1 MSYGTDGTDGTDN
14 SGKRPTGSSAAFTA
28 AVIAG
33 CAWVPSQSGAS
44 PRRVRPGSAS
54 WRSWA
59 SKAGAWATSLESDVM
74 GLTAFTY
81 KGLDRIVINTV
92 LEEDSSPT
100 GRRRMRSTL
109 AHEVGHAVLHEDLFV
124 EKLIFERNQGELFGA
139 LNRSAPSAIVCRNN
153 DIFGAPQRTQWW
165 EIQANKFMAAVL
177 LPEPLFLQVVTAL
190 VAYDDKKARPHERVT
205 RYYGTIDTISTT
217 FNVSREMARIAVDK
231 YLSSD
236 RSQAGEDVL
245 L

>member
-1 MSYGTDGTDGTDN
+1 MTNQRSKTRDTGPFLRNEFIPD
-14 SGKRPTGSSAAFTA
+14 KRIVRIALEQLTA
-28 AVIAG
+28 CRLLPDAPGPVAVEKFCDRKWG
-33 CAWVPSQSGAS
+33 VPEDYQA
-44 PRRVRPGSAS
+44 
-54 WRSWA
+54 
-59 SKAGAWATSLESDVM
+59 LDSDVM

>member
-1 MSYGTDGTDGTDN
+1 MTNQRSSKTKDTGPFLRNEFIPD
-14 SGKRPTGSSAAFTA
+14 KRIVRIALEQLTA
-28 AVIAG
+28 CRLIPDAPGPVAVEKFCDRKWG
-33 CAWVPSQSGAS
+33 VPEDYQA
-44 PRRVRPGSAS
+44 
-54 WRSWA
+54 
-59 SKAGAWATSLESDVM
+59 LDSDVM
-74 GLTAFTY
+74 GLTSFTY

-109 AHEVGHAVLHEDLFV
+109 AHEIGHAVLHEDLFV

-139 LNRSAPSAIVCRNN
+139 MNRSAPAAIVCRNN
-153 DIFGAPQRTQWW
+153 DIFGAPKKVQWW

-177 LPEPLFLQVVTAL
+177 LPKPLFLRVVAPPL
-190 VAYDDKKARPHERVT
+190 SDYDDTQASAKDRVS
-205 RYYGTIDTISTT
+205 RYYRTIDTVSDT
-217 FNVSREMARIAVDK
+217 FNVSREMARIAVDN

-236 RSQAGEDVL
+236 RSNAGEEVL